1 MLRSNNP
8 IYLLTLRTSLAIF
21 GTLLFLL
28 IIHPWS
34 LVNGIGVDQ
43 TETSLIVTQSGEDLI
58 FAGDTMANA
67 NVTIQV
73 WPGMNCWTST
83 PITLTTHSSYGG
95 TYKVTVSKVQN
106 GQFPAGT
113 YSAYAFAVTVGPGL
127 SMSVTESG
135 CIYFYVSYPVLEFSE
150 VPLTIFTTILSL
162 ATIIKIDNAR
172 RKQSLRASNAPR
184 DQDR

>member
-1 MLRSNNP
+1 M
-8 IYLLTLRTSLAIF
+8 RTSLAIF

-28 IIHPWS
+28 IIHPWPA
-34 LVNGIGVDQ
+34 VNGTQADQ

-83 PITLTTHSSYGG
+83 PITLTAQSSYGG
-95 TYKVTVSKVQN
+95 TYKVKVSKIQS
-106 GQFPAGT
+106 GQFAAGT

-127 SMSVTESG
+127 AMSVTESG
-135 CIYFYVSYPVLEFSE
+135 CIYFYVSYPVPEFSE

-162 ATIIKIDNAR
+162 AIVIDNAR
-172 RKQSLRASNAPR
+172 RKQSMRVRNAFHDRETSNSLEF
-184 DQDR
+184 